1 MSSFWLSDEQEAIR
15 EGVGRVMSNYK
26 DDYWLKTDDTGIF
39 PEDFV
44 RDMAAGGWLGVA
56 MPESVGGA
64 GLGLTEAAI
73 VMQTVAQ
80 SGAGFSGAS
89 SIHLN
94 IFGPMPLV
102 KFGTDAQRKTLLP
115 RIIAGEDKMCFAVT
129 EPNSGLDTSSLE
141 TKAERTNDGYMI
153 NGRKIWTT
161 GAQRANKILIIARTT
176 PKDQVAKP
184 TQGLSLFYTDLNRDH
199 IDAKP
204 IPKMGRRAVECNTLF
219 IDNLPVPADDLI
231 GEEGRGF
238 EYLLQGLNPERVLF
252 AVEAVGLGR
261 AAIAR
266 AATYANER
274 VVFGRPIGQN
284 QGVQHPLARSWAE
297 LEAANLMAMKAA
309 ALYDAGRDCG
319 AEANAA
325 KYLGAEAGFTACENA
340 VLAHGGL
347 RQGVLR
353 RALFPRGHD
362 RPHRP
367 GEPRD
372 DPQLHRRTRPAPA
385 EELLTTHAQVGAEPN
400 STLHPSST
408 GTPPPNPPLR
418 GRALDTSRRL
428 SV

>member
-1 MSSFWLSDEQEAIR
+1 LSSFWLSEEQEAIR
-15 EGVGRVMSNYK
+15 EGVARVCAKYG
-26 DDYWLKTDDTGIF
+26 DDYWLKTDDTGRF

-44 RDMAAGGWLGVA
+44 ADMADGGWLGVA
-56 MPESVGGA
+56 MPEPVGGA
-64 GLGLTEAAI
+64 GLGLSEAAV

-102 KFGTDAQRKTLLP
+102 RFGSDDQRRKLLP
-115 RIIAGEDKMCFAVT
+115 RLISGQDKMCFAVT

-141 TKAERTNDGYMI
+141 TRAERTTDGYLI

-176 PKDQVAKP
+176 PKADVAKP
-184 TQGLSLFYTDLNRDH
+184 TQGLSLFYTDLNRTA

-219 IDNLPVPADDLI
+219 IDNLKVPAEDLV

-238 EYLLQGLNPERVLF
+238 EYLLHGLNPERVLF

-261 AAIAR
+261 AALAR
-266 AATYANER
+266 AATYAGER
-274 VVFGRPIGQN
+274 IVFGRPIGQN
-284 QGVQHPLARSWAE
+284 QGVAHPLARSWAE

-309 ALYDAGRDCG
+309 ALYDAGKDCG

-325 KYLGAEAGFTACENA
+325 KYLGGEAGFRACEAA
-340 VLAHGGL
+340 VLAHGGMGYAKEFHVERYFREAMIARIAPVSREMIL
-347 RQGVLR
+347 NFIAERVLH
-353 RALFPRGHD
+353 LPK
-362 RPHRP
+362 
-367 GEPRD
+367 
-372 DPQLHRRTRPAPA
+372 
-385 EELLTTHAQVGAEPN
+385 
-400 STLHPSST
+400 SY
-408 GTPPPNPPLR
+408 
-418 GRALDTSRRL
+418 
-428 SV
+428 

>member
-1 MSSFWLSDEQEAIR
+1 MRACWRRAGSLQAEGGRPLSSFWLSDEQEAIR

-56 MPESVGGA
+56 MPENVGGA

-141 TKAERTNDGYMI
+141 TKAERTNDGYLI

-274 VVFGRPIGQN
+274 IVFGRPIGQN

-297 LEAANLMAMKAA
+297 LEAANLLAMKAA
-309 ALYDAGRDCG
+309 ALYDAGKDCG

-340 VLAHGGL
+340 VLAHGGMGYAKEFYVERYFREAMIARIAPVSREMIL
-347 RQGVLR
+347 NFIAERVLH
-353 RALFPRGHD
+353 LPK
-362 RPHRP
+362 
-367 GEPRD
+367 
-372 DPQLHRRTRPAPA
+372 
-385 EELLTTHAQVGAEPN
+385 
-400 STLHPSST
+400 SY
-408 GTPPPNPPLR
+408 
-418 GRALDTSRRL
+418 
-428 SV
+428 

>member
-1 MSSFWLSDEQEAIR
+1 LSSFWLSDEQEAIR
-15 EGVGRVMSNYK
+15 EGVTRVCGAYK

-56 MPESVGGA
+56 MPENVGGA

-73 VMQTVAQ
+73 VMQTVSQ

-141 TKAERTNDGYMI
+141 TKAERTNDGYLI

-309 ALYDAGRDCG
+309 ALYDAGKDCG

-340 VLAHGGL
+340 VLAHGGMGYAKEFYVERYFREAMIARIAPVSREMIL
-347 RQGVLR
+347 NFIAERVLH
-353 RALFPRGHD
+353 LPK
-362 RPHRP
+362 
-367 GEPRD
+367 
-372 DPQLHRRTRPAPA
+372 
-385 EELLTTHAQVGAEPN
+385 
-400 STLHPSST
+400 SY
-408 GTPPPNPPLR
+408 
-418 GRALDTSRRL
+418 
-428 SV
+428 

>member
-1 MSSFWLSDEQEAIR
+1 MSSFWLTEEQEAIR
-15 EGVGRVMSNYK
+15 EGVTRVCANYG
-26 DDYWLKTDDTGIF
+26 DDYWLKTDDTGKF

-44 RDMAAGGWLGVA
+44 ADMAAGGWLGVA

-64 GLGLTEAAI
+64 GLGLTEAAV

-102 KFGTDAQRKTLLP
+102 KFGTDAQREKLLP
-115 RIIAGEDKMCFAVT
+115 RIISGEDKMCFAVT
-129 EPNSGLDTSSLE
+129 EPNSGLDTASLE
-141 TKAERTNDGYMI
+141 SKAERTNDGYLI

-184 TQGLSLFYTDLNRDH
+184 HQGLSLFYTDLNREH

-219 IDNLPVPADDLI
+219 IDNLPVPQEDLV
-231 GEEGRGF
+231 GEEGKGF
-238 EYLLQGLNPERVLF
+238 QYLLHGLNPERVLF
-252 AVEAVGLGR
+252 GAEAVGLGR
-261 AAIAR
+261 AALAR

-284 QGVQHPLARSWAE
+284 QGVQHPLAKSWCE
-297 LEAANLMAMKAA
+297 LEAANLMAFKAA
-309 ALYDAGRDCG
+309 ALYDAGKDCG

-325 KYLGAEAGFTACENA
+325 KYLGAEAGFRACESA
-340 VLAHGGL
+340 VLAHGGMGYAKEYYVERYFREAMIARIAPVSREMIL
-347 RQGVLR
+347 NFIAERVL
-353 RALFPRGHD
+353 
-362 RPHRP
+362 
-367 GEPRD
+367 
-372 DPQLHRRTRPAPA
+372 
-385 EELLTTHAQVGAEPN
+385 LLPK
-400 STLHPSST
+400 SY
-408 GTPPPNPPLR
+408 
-418 GRALDTSRRL
+418 
-428 SV
+428 

>member
-1 MSSFWLSDEQEAIR
+1 LSSFWLSDEQEQIR
-15 EGVGRVMSNYK
+15 DGVAKVMSAYR
-26 DDYWLKTDDTGIF
+26 DDYWLKTDDTGVF
-39 PEDFV
+39 PEAFV
-44 RDMAAGGWLGVA
+44 RDMAEGGWLGVA

-89 SIHLN
+89 AIHLN

-102 KFGTDAQRKTLLP
+102 KFGSDAQRRTLLP

-129 EPNSGLDTSSLE
+129 EPNSGLDTASLE
-141 TKAERTNDGYMI
+141 TRAERTNDGYLI

-184 TQGLSLFYTDLNRDH
+184 HHGLSLFYTDLNRDH

-204 IPKMGRRAVECNTLF
+204 IPKMGRKAVECNTLF
-219 IDNLPVPADDLI
+219 IDNLPVPAEDLV

-238 EYLLQGLNPERVLF
+238 EYLLHGLNPERVLF

-261 AAIAR
+261 AALAR
-266 AATYANER
+266 AATYASER

-309 ALYDAGRDCG
+309 ALYDAGKDCG

-325 KYLGAEAGFTACENA
+325 KYLGAEAGFRACENA
-340 VLAHGGL
+340 VLAHGGMGYAKEFYVERYFREAMIARIAPVSREMIL
-347 RQGVLR
+347 NFIAERVLH
-353 RALFPRGHD
+353 LPK
-362 RPHRP
+362 
-367 GEPRD
+367 
-372 DPQLHRRTRPAPA
+372 
-385 EELLTTHAQVGAEPN
+385 
-400 STLHPSST
+400 SY
-408 GTPPPNPPLR
+408 
-418 GRALDTSRRL
+418 
-428 SV
+428 